1 MEYWMIGVLEKILP
15 DTLHAR
21 PKRDS
26 FCAALS
32 ILKTLFSIPDH
43 YSGTPLLQQPRDLRA
58 GFWSLS
64 RGLQTKP
71 RPLGGDSLLWITGVL

>member
-32 ILKTLFSIPDH
+32 IPKTLFSIPDH
-43 YSGTPLLQQPRDLRA
+43 YSLRA
-58 GFWSLS
+58 VGSAS
-64 RGLQTKP
+64 R
-71 RPLGGDSLLWITGVL
+71 RPALHYSNNPGI